1 MVNEFSILMYL
12 LTRKNGN
19 HGYGTTKKEIIEK
32 LNIKN
37 KNKDY
42 LFTRLLEN
50 LANYIVPLGL
60 KIRYNPID
68 SHWFIAHDEDLTRLT
83 RSNPFEDHPKLA
95 ATLLCSLTS
104 CLKNTGSAKI
114 IEIKNLRK
122 KKDIMPDLKELE
134 KMGYLIIDEIQ
145 SEIKLTPLI
154 GYQLDL
160 SKLLLK
166 ITLKT
171 NEKKVE

>member
-1 MVNEFSILMYL
+1 MYL

-42 LFTRLLEN
+42 LFIHLLEN
-50 LANYIVPLGL
+50 LANYIFPLGL

-68 SHWFIAHDEDLTRLT
+68 SHWFIAHEEELTHLT
-83 RSNPFEDHPKLA
+83 RSNPFENHPKLA
-95 ATLLCSLTS
+95 ATLLCVLTC
-104 CLKNTGSAKI
+104 CLKNASPANI
-114 IEIKNLRK
+114 SEIKNLRNK
-122 KKDIMPDLKELE
+122 KNIIEDLKELE
-134 KMGYLIIDEIQ
+134 KLGYLRIDEIQ
-145 SEIKLTPLI
+145 SEINLTPLI

-160 SKLLLK
+160 SKLFLK
-166 ITLKT
+166 IALKT
-171 NEKKVE
+171 NEKG